1 MPISIWSRAGF
12 AIALVTVLI
21 DQGYKWWMLN
31 VYAIG
36 SRGTVKITPFFDITL
51 IWNKGISYGL
61 FQQNSDL
68 GRYILIG
75 IILCIMAVLVVWM
88 IRAQGYLIA
97 IAMGLVLG
105 GALGNVIDRVVYGA
119 VADFFSFH
127 FWGYYWYVFNLADV
141 WVVAGAVLLLYD
153 AIFNEA
159 PDKDVV

>member
-1 MPISIWSRAGF
+1 MALSVWTKTGF
-12 AIALVTVLI
+12 AIAFLVVAI
-21 DQGYKWWMLN
+21 DRGYKWWMLN
-31 VYAIG
+31 IYDIA
-36 SRGTVKITPFFDITL
+36 SRGTVTITPFFDITL

-68 GRYILIG
+68 GRYILIA
-75 IILCIMAVLVVWM
+75 IILCIMAVLVVWLS
-88 IRAQGYLIA
+88 RAQGYLIA
-97 IAMGLVLG
+97 VAIGLVLG

-153 AIFNEA
+153 SMFNEV

>member
-1 MPISIWSRAGF
+1 MPLNVWSRTGF

-31 VYAIG
+31 IYDIG
-36 SRGTVKITPFFDITL
+36 SRGVVKITPFFDLTL

-88 IRAQGYLIA
+88 IRARGFFIA
-97 IAMGLVLG
+97 VAMGLVLG

-153 AIFNEA
+153 AIFNDV

>member
-1 MPISIWSRAGF
+1 MPLSLWSRAGF
-12 AIALVTVLI
+12 AIAFSGVLI

-31 VYAIG
+31 VYDIG
-36 SRGTVKITPFFDITL
+36 SRGVVKITPFFDLTL

-61 FQQNSDL
+61 FQQDSDL

-75 IILCIMAVLVVWM
+75 IILCIMAVLVVWL
-88 IRAQGYLIA
+88 IRAQGYFLA
-97 IAMGLVLG
+97 VAMGLVLG

-119 VADFFSFH
+119 VADFFSCH

-153 AIFNEA
+153 AMFNEA
-159 PDKDVV
+159 ANKDDV